1 MRTLYLMS
9 VLLSA
14 ATFLPREDARSQD
27 QQRQEPEDTLK
38 VNDLTDEPNGTWVK
52 FKHRAVIVLREIED
66 MTYHEIA
73 EVLKLSAGT
82 VMSRLFYARKK
93 LQSLLQNFHN
103 PSTKTTIISNPSFV
117 SDQFMGL
124 PLGTGSS

>member
-1 MRTLYLMS
+1 MS